1 MAHLKPTYSLR
12 CVSWF
17 SCGMA
22 SPAPGSGSA
31 ASRRGHPGDPGRGA
45 APAPLP
51 RAAVGAA
58 SRGPDGE
65 PTARPVGV
73 GDVAIYHLNVRGVS
87 LSRGSSAVKSA
98 AYQSGETLTRA
109 LTGESCHY
117 ARSERVSFSTVV
129 LPDGAPEELRDRA
142 TLWNAA
148 EAADATR
155 PGSHLVAR
163 RVEVA
168 IPRELSRERAVSLVV
183 AYARHATGEGRA
195 VDVAIHGMGTQNPH
209 AHVLETTLG
218 LSGSYDPDSPS
229 SAFSVPEKPKN
240 VKTYLVRDQAGNE
253 RWMTAEQW
261 RPVKSTWAKVYTY
274 ADGVRRTKSEAKTD
288 GLNPTRDR
296 ASASPVSRVTKAGGG
311 NALEEA
317 KSELARR
324 RAEWARMA
332 NEALAE
338 QEREDHVE
346 PGRYGRI
353 DHRSNAVRDLD
364 AEPTRHEGYAVSAI
378 EARAKAEAE
387 RDGAEYVPVT
397 NIRAENAETMARNA
411 EYRARLAELE
421 AERDALAVESA
432 RSAMAAERA
441 DPTAARP
448 ALTVGTP
455 EREAEPSPAP
465 VVAPIITYDEARKDV
480 AALDSALDD
489 ARKAGEV
496 SIVDAMDL
504 REASTS
510 PRAAAARMGH
520 FGGDAVKGA
529 ADEANEATRA
539 AEKDGHQTLSEL
551 LNAALARLRSYVAR
565 LLVIMELVRTE
576 RGPDA
581 DRMMVAREA
590 LRREREAPRPEE
602 ARPETDEQRQL
613 ELTYEMSH
621 GGRRRERQ
629 L

>member
-1 MAHLKPTYSLR
+1 
-12 CVSWF
+12 
-17 SCGMA
+17 
-22 SPAPGSGSA
+22 
-31 ASRRGHPGDPGRGA
+31 
-45 APAPLP
+45 
-51 RAAVGAA
+51 
-58 SRGPDGE
+58 
-65 PTARPVGV
+65 V

-317 KSELARR
+317 KSELVRR

-421 AERDALAVESA
+421 AKRDALAVESA
-432 RSAMAAERA
+432 RSAMAAELA
-441 DPTAARP
+441 DPTATRP
-448 ALTVGTP
+448 VPTIGTP
-455 EREAEPSPAP
+455 EHEGEPSSASSSLAVAP
-465 VVAPIITYDEARKDV
+465 VITYDEAREDV
-480 AALDSALDD
+480 AALNAVLDGAL
-489 ARKAGEV
+489 AAGEV
-496 SIVDAMDL
+496 SFDDAVEL
-504 REASTS
+504 
-510 PRAAAARMGH
+510 RAASIDPEAASKRA
-520 FGGDAVKGA
+520 GGDAVKEA
-529 ADEANEATRA
+529 ADAANA
-539 AEKDGHQTLSEL
+539 AVRSVVGDGHETLAEL
-551 LNAALARLRSYVAR
+551 LAAALASLRAYVAR
-565 LLVIMELVRTE
+565 LLVIMELMAAE
-576 RGPDA
+576 RGGEA
-581 DRMMVAREA
+581 DGMGDAREA
-590 LRREREAPRPEE
+590 IRREGEAPRPSDDAE
-602 ARPETDEQRQL
+602 AKSDEQPQRELAYEPSFGQRQ
-613 ELTYEMSH
+613 
-621 GGRRRERQ
+621 RERH